1 MRSNSKPPSQCQLRV
16 GEQIRH
22 IFAEAFQ
29 TGNIPKELS
38 DIPSV
43 SVMEARVSPDFSYC
57 KVFVLPLGGD
67 HETALILAKA
77 LNQARGFFRTILAKQ
92 MRLRVAPEVRFFA
105 DESEHEAG
113 KIEALLSSDRVR
125 RDLAVVRDDEEDA
138 SE

>member
-1 MRSNSKPPSQCQLRV
+1 MRSNSKPPSQRQLRV

-29 TGNIPKELS
+29 AGNIPKELS

-92 MRLRVAPEVRFFA
+92 LRLRVAPEVRFFA
-105 DESEHEAG
+105 DESEHEAE

>member
-1 MRSNSKPPSQCQLRV
+1 MRSNSKPPSQRQLRV

-125 RDLAVVRDDEEDA
+125 RDLAVVRDDEKDA

>member
-1 MRSNSKPPSQCQLRV
+1 MRSNSKPPSQRQLRV

-105 DESEHEAG
+105 DESEHEAE

>member
-1 MRSNSKPPSQCQLRV
+1 MRSNSKPPSQRQLRV

-92 MRLRVAPEVRFFA
+92 LRLRVAPEVRFFA

>member
-1 MRSNSKPPSQCQLRV
+1 MRSNSKPPSQRQLRV

>member
-1 MRSNSKPPSQCQLRV
+1 MRSNSKPPSQRQLRV

-92 MRLRVAPEVRFFA
+92 MPLRVAPEVRFFA

>member
-1 MRSNSKPPSQCQLRV
+1 MRSNSKPPSQRQLRV

-92 MRLRVAPEVRFFA
+92 LRLRVAPEVRFFA
-105 DESEHEAG
+105 DESEHEAE

>member
-1 MRSNSKPPSQCQLRV
+1 MRSNSKPPSQRQLRV
-16 GEQIRH
+16 GEQICH

>member
-1 MRSNSKPPSQCQLRV
+1 M
-16 GEQIRH
+16 
-22 IFAEAFQ
+22 
-29 TGNIPKELS
+29 
-38 DIPSV
+38 
-43 SVMEARVSPDFSYC
+43 
-57 KVFVLPLGGD
+57 PLGGD

-92 MRLRVAPEVRFFA
+92 LRLRVAPEVRFFA
-105 DESEHEAG
+105 DESEHEAE

>member
-1 MRSNSKPPSQCQLRV
+1 MRSNSKPPSQRQLRV

-67 HETALILAKA
+67 HETALILTKA

-92 MRLRVAPEVRFFA
+92 LRLRVAPEVRFFA
-105 DESEHEAG
+105 DESEHEAE